1 MSREGDAVLTKLW
14 SKMIG
19 GSRVPE
25 APPSAGGRL
34 FDPLPYSP
42 LHVVDW
48 STYETAYGSAM
59 AIPGLLG
66 QLAGNDHAT
75 AMAAS
80 HELWCSLCHQH
91 AYVSNAALPALPYLF
106 AAFNAAGEELKIEI
120 LDIFAGFA
128 ICTSTTAR
136 NTDWMNELR
145 FQLRLQAPIFQR
157 LAVSSNEEIASFC
170 EQIVEALGLST
181 LLAR

>member
-1 MSREGDAVLTKLW
+1 MLTKIW
-14 SKMIG
+14 SKTIG
-19 GSRVPE
+19 RSRVPE
-25 APPSAGGRL
+25 ASPPAGRRL
-34 FDPLPYSP
+34 SDPLPYSP

-59 AIPGLLG
+59 TIPGLLG
-66 QLAGNDHAT
+66 QLAGDDQSA
-75 AMAAS
+75 AVAAS

-91 AYVSNAALPALPYLF
+91 AYVSNAALPALPYLL

-128 ICTSTTAR
+128 NCTSTTAR
-136 NTDWMNELR
+136 NTDWMTELR
-145 FQLRLQAPIFQR
+145 SQLRLQAPIFQR

-170 EQIVEALGLST
+170 EQIVEALGLSKP
-181 LLAR
+181 LAG